1 MKGQGSCA
9 WLTRSV
15 EQLNC
20 TMETAVGDC
29 ILEVSKRML
38 CNAAVCRCSYPE
50 VYIHSLAKMCL

>member
-9 WLTRSV
+9 WPTRFV
-15 EQLNC
+15 GQLGC
-20 TMETAVGDC
+20 TMGTADGDC

-38 CNAAVCRCSYPE
+38 YNAAACRDSYPE